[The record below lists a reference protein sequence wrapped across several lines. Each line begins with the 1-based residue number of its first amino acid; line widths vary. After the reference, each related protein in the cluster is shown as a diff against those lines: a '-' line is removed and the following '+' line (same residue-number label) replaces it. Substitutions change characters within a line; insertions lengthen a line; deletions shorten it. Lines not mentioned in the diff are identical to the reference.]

1 VLKQP
6 ASNSHDRAVSIAY
19 ESQVEDWDF
28 LRVLLLLFL
37 LKEECRHERVAS
49 GPLMMADLRAV
60 ATSKEVKRK
69 RTRTLTVGQV
79 RQSWTRSETSNVERL
94 AGADA
99 GCSEK

>member
-1 VLKQP
+1 
-6 ASNSHDRAVSIAY
+6 
-19 ESQVEDWDF
+19 
-28 LRVLLLLFL
+28 
-37 LKEECRHERVAS
+37 
-49 GPLMMADLRAV
+49 
-60 ATSKEVKRK
+60 VKRK